1 MGMKKVLI
9 IQGNPIENSYGSQL
23 ATAYGQGASQSG
35 AEVRELVL
43 AHLNFDLNLSGG
55 YKGNQLLEPDLQ
67 EAQKLIA
74 WADHLVFVY
83 PNWWGGMP
91 ALLKGFIDRVFLP
104 GFAFKYRRNS
114 PLPEQLLKGKTARL
128 IVTMD
133 SPYVYYRFYLGQP
146 GHQMMKRSILKFCG
160 VGTVRSTNITRLRT
174 MPEAA
179 RKRWLERVQK
189 MGQKLV

>member
-1 MGMKKVLI
+1 MKKVLI
-9 IQGNPIENSYGSQL
+9 IQGNPIENSYGRHL
-23 ATAYGQGASQSG
+23 AEAYARGAGESG
-35 AEVRELVL
+35 GEVRKLVL
-43 AHLNFDLNLSGG
+43 AEMEFDLNLSCG
-55 YKGNQLLEPDLQ
+55 YKGKQPLEPDLQ
-67 EAQKLIA
+67 EAQELIA

-146 GHQMMKRSILKFCG
+146 GHQMMKHSILKFCG
-160 VGTVRSTNITRLRT
+160 VGTVRATNITQLRK
-174 MPEAA
+174 MPETA
-179 RKRWLERVQK
+179 RRQWLERVQR
-189 MGQKLV
+189 MGRKLA

>member
-1 MGMKKVLI
+1 MKKVLI
-9 IQGNPIENSYGSQL
+9 IQGNPIANSYGSQL
-23 ATAYGQGASQSG
+23 AEVYARGAAESG

-43 AHLNFDLNLSGG
+43 AELEFDLNLSGG
-55 YKGNQLLEPDLQ
+55 YKDKQPLEPDLQ
-67 EAQKLIA
+67 KAQELIS

-104 GFAFKYRRNS
+104 GFAFKYRKNS

-146 GHQMMKRSILKFCG
+146 GHQMMKHSILKFCG
-160 VGTVRSTNITRLRT
+160 VGSVRATNITQLRK
-174 MPEAA
+174 MPEVA
-179 RKRWLERVQK
+179 RKQWLERVLR
-189 MGQKLV
+189 MGRKLA